1 MSLQNILYLHA
12 TTKLKMKIS
21 KVPPPGSHEDLTS
34 DLSNLKNENKVNS
47 NIGINSTD
55 KFKNLDTKNKD
66 QVPSRNDDTN
76 THDNT
81 NYDTASAKTNTHN
94 SNDSILNSAELSAKV
109 DEVENCEIIRN
120 IHLNSDT
127 DNVKT
132 TVTLLGQNV
141 ECLKSAD
148 DYIRNTYKDNSDLSN
163 LKPSSLTV
171 ENINARRNGNC
182 NLTFEDPYRD
192 SSSSCSSPNHA
203 QAELEDDSAHMVL
216 RISEDGKLF
225 SLIILIP

>member
-1 MSLQNILYLHA
+1 MSLQNILFLHA

-21 KVPPPGSHEDLTS
+21 KVPPPDSHEDLTS
-34 DLSNLKNENKVNS
+34 DLINLKNENKVNS

-55 KFKNLDTKNKD
+55 IKN

-76 THDNT
+76 THDIT
-81 NYDTASAKTNTHN
+81 NYDPTSAKTNTHN

-109 DEVENCEIIRN
+109 DEVEHCET
-120 IHLNSDT
+120 IHLSSDT

-148 DYIRNTYKDNSDLSN
+148 DYIINTYKDNSDLSN
-163 LKPSSLTV
+163 LKSSSLTV
-171 ENINARRNGNC
+171 ENINARSNGNC
-182 NLTFEDPYRD
+182 NSTFEDPYRD

-203 QAELEDDSAHMVL
+203 QAELEDDSADMVL

-225 SLIILIP
+225 SLILIP